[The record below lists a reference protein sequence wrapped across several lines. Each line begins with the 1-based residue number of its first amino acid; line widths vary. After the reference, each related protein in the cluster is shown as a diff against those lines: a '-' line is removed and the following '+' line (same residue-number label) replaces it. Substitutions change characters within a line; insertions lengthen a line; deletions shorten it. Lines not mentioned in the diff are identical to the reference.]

1 MSQFFNTIRNITR
14 SPVFPGDDDLTQLAR
29 FVNNF
34 AWIIL
39 ASAGIFSVIWLISA
53 PGQAARLILAAPLF
67 ALSGVILAFVR
78 RRQIGAANQL
88 LVWGLW
94 VTLLVAAWFSG
105 GVHAP
110 AMGGFIV
117 VVLLASL
124 LLERRVTRWCAISTI
139 AALLGL
145 ALAEEMGIISDH
157 GYSTP
162 ISIWASYV
170 AYIVVASLFLQMAT
184 TNIRE
189 SLLRARL
196 EIQQREETE
205 AALRESEAIFNLAF
219 QSSPI
224 AMSISARGA
233 GLLDVNRA
241 LETITGYSRE
251 ELIGRS
257 TLELG
262 LWLEPERQ
270 TATVEQLFREGRIT
284 NVEFGFKRKDGSH
297 GFGLASAL
305 VVQINGQDCALAS
318 IVDITERKEAEQAL
332 NEAEVR
338 YRSLVEQIPVVTYR
352 DKVDADGSNEY
363 ISPQIED
370 LLGFSPAEFDRNPTF
385 WQTLVHPDDLQG
397 ALADI
402 SRYIKSG
409 ERTRMEYRLRTK
421 DDRWVWVRDEAVVV
435 TDAAGEPLFVQGVFT
450 DITEQKRADEE
461 IRRLNAELEGRV
473 RQRTAQLEA
482 TNKELEAFSYTVS
495 HDLRVPLRAIDGFS
509 RILADEFA
517 GEIPE
522 TARRYLSLV
531 RDNTRRMGALI
542 EDLIAFSRMSRAS
555 LQREPV
561 NPKRIAEEIWN
572 ERKVELGTRR
582 IQFAAAHLPPCSA
595 DPRLFR
601 IALANLIDNAIKFTR
616 QQAEA
621 TIEVGVREEDGQ
633 GVYFIRDNGTGF
645 DMRYADK
652 LFGVFQRLHRED
664 EFEGSGIGLATVKR
678 IINRHGGDI
687 WAEAAPGEGA
697 TFFFTLPDE
706 T

>member
-1 MSQFFNTIRNITR
+1 LSEFFKTIRNITR

-53 PGQAARLILAAPLF
+53 PGQAARLILTAPLF
-67 ALSGVILAFVR
+67 ALGGVILAFVR

-110 AMGGFIV
+110 AMGGLIV

-139 AALLGL
+139 TALLGL
-145 ALAEEMGIISDH
+145 ALAEELGIISDQ

-162 ISIWASYV
+162 IAIWASYV

-189 SLLRARL
+189 SLLRARQ
-196 EIQQREETE
+196 EIQQREVTE

-251 ELIGRS
+251 ELIGHS
-257 TLELG
+257 ALELG

-270 TATVEQLFREGRIT
+270 TATVEQLFREGRIS
-284 NVEFGFKRKDGSH
+284 NVEFAFKRKDGSR
-297 GFGLASAL
+297 GFGLASAV

-318 IVDITERKEAEQAL
+318 IVDITERKKAEQAL

-370 LLGFSPAEFDRNPTF
+370 LLGFSPAEFDRNPNF

-421 DDRWVWVRDEAVVV
+421 DGRWVWVRDEAVVV
-435 TDAAGEPLFVQGVFT
+435 TDAAGKPLFVQGVFT

-517 GEIPE
+517 GEMPD

-531 RDNTRRMGALI
+531 RDNTRRMGTLI

-561 NPKRIAEEIWN
+561 NPKRIAEEIWS
-572 ERKVELGTRR
+572 ERKVELGTRK

-621 TIEVGVREEDGQ
+621 TIEVGVREEDGR
-633 GVYFIRDNGTGF
+633 GVYFVRDNGTGF

-687 WAEAAPGEGA
+687 WVEAAPGQGA